1 MSLHEKVRK
10 KAKHGRLLLSEL
22 GPNSREVALR
32 LVEQG
37 ELVKVGEYYVWG
49 EL

>member
-32 LVEQG
+32 LIEQG
-37 ELVKVGEYYVWG
+37 KLIKSGQYYIWSEL
-49 EL
+49 